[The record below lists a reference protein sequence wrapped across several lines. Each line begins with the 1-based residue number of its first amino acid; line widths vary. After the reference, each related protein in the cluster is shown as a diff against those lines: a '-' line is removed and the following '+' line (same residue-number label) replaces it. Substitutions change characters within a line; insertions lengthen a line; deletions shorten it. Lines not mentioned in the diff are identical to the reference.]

1 MSPAPEQGA
10 LVAGSAVVTGGGSGI
25 GRAIAEALA
34 RGGAPVAVM
43 DLLPDGG
50 KDTVNAITRAGG
62 RALFFEGDVSRW
74 DDVDQTVGAA
84 VRELGPLG
92 ILVNAAGILDG
103 YATADELSPVVW
115 ERVIAI
121 DLSGTFYGARRALA
135 EMLPRER
142 GRIVNIA
149 SVAGLVGDGGGAAY
163 VAAKHGVVGLT
174 RRMATTYAARG
185 ITVNAICPGPIA
197 TGLRPNSARI
207 IGADAPPM
215 RGIGGD
221 EAAIRAVVPA
231 GRRGTVEEIAAAA
244 CFLASEAAAYITGHA
259 LVIDGGWTAR

>member
-1 MSPAPEQGA
+1 MMST
-10 LVAGSAVVTGGGSGI
+10 LVQGSAFVTGGGSGI
-25 GRAIAEALA
+25 GRTIAEALA
-34 RGGAPVAVM
+34 RAGAPVAVM
-43 DLLPDGG
+43 DLLADGG
-50 KDTVNAITRAGG
+50 KQTVDTIIRAGG
-62 RALFFEGDVSRW
+62 RAVFIEGDVSRW
-74 DDVDQTVGAA
+74 GDVDKSVATA
-84 VRELGPLG
+84 VSELGPLG
-92 ILVNAAGILDG
+92 IMVNAAGILDG
-103 YATADELSPVVW
+103 YATADEMSPAVW

-121 DLSGTFYGARRALA
+121 DLSGTFYGSKRALT

-163 VAAKHGVVGLT
+163 VSAKHGVVGLT

-207 IGADAPPM
+207 LGASAPPM

-231 GRRGTVEEIAAAA
+231 ERRGTVEEIAAAA
-244 CFLASEAAAYITGHA
+244 CFLASESAAYVTGHT